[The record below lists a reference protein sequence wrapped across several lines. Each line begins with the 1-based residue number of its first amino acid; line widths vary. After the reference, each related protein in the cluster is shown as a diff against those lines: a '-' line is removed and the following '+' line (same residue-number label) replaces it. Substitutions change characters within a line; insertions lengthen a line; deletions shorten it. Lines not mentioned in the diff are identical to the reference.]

1 MFNIFALLTEYTT
14 EEQHTI
20 IKFCCQSHLLKI
32 GHNSTAE
39 CSPFELTERLTW
51 GWARN
56 LLLKMIFFVMPF
68 NVVFNIAN
76 IASEMRISID
86 RNFGVMTEVSTENI
100 LF

>member
-1 MFNIFALLTEYTT
+1 
-14 EEQHTI
+14 
-20 IKFCCQSHLLKI
+20 
-32 GHNSTAE
+32 
-39 CSPFELTERLTW
+39 
-51 GWARN
+51 
-56 LLLKMIFFVMPF
+56 MPF

>member
-14 EEQHTI
+14 EEQQTI

-39 CSPFELTERLTW
+39 CSPLWVNGTTHTRLSLELIVD
-51 GWARN
+51 N
-56 LLLKMIFFVMPF
+56 DFFVMPF

-86 RNFGVMTEVSTENI
+86 RNFGVVTEVSTENI